1 MRRGITA
8 TAIALAGLLVGVA
21 LVLVAAASEDPP
33 PTVVA
38 SSDAVDPADYAAAVT
53 GLCTDRRAAAE
64 EAGYEASAAGADEMA
79 QTAAALAAIPP
90 PAGGRPMA
98 QALVDGLDRYAD
110 LFARRDDNQE
120 AFSQAQNELVGVLEV
135 RALGLGASCGEQ
147 SSLGVPEP
155 ADPDDLAGLD
165 DPSLEQAAGAC
176 YEGDLRACDELRGR
190 GTALTGFGAT
200 CAGRLVHEEA
210 DENIGCV
217 ESFASDRPVGD
228 QP

>member
-53 GLCTDRRAAAE
+53 DLCTDRRAAAE

-176 YEGDLRACDELRGR
+176 YEGELNACDELLAS

-200 CAGRLVHEEA
+200 CAGRLVIEEA

>member
-53 GLCTDRRAAAE
+53 DLCTHRRAAAE
-64 EAGYEASAAGADEMA
+64 EAGYEASGVGADEMA

-120 AFSQAQNELVGVLEV
+120 AISQVQNELVGV
-135 RALGLGASCGEQ
+135 
-147 SSLGVPEP
+147 
-155 ADPDDLAGLD
+155 
-165 DPSLEQAAGAC
+165 
-176 YEGDLRACDELRGR
+176 
-190 GTALTGFGAT
+190 
-200 CAGRLVHEEA
+200 
-210 DENIGCV
+210 
-217 ESFASDRPVGD
+217 
-228 QP
+228 